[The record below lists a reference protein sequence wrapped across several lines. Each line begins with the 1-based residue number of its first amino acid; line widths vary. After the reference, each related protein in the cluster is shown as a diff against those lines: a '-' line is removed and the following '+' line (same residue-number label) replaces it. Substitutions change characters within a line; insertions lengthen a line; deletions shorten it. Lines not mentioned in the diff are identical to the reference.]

1 MRHLGVIL
9 LVFVATLILQC
20 QPAIGDD
27 LADLKAANESLDKA
41 LNAGDANA
49 LFENVQDEAVL
60 LMGNGFPEVM
70 NIANA
75 VQYMTVVFENNTA
88 QSNWYKVDYRIIGD
102 TGLVWGVTTANW
114 TNKAT
119 NVTETEYN
127 KVCRVFAKSE
137 GQWKMVMIHASPI
150 ILE

>member
-1 MRHLGVIL
+1 MKRLGVIS
-9 LVFVATLILQC
+9 LILVSTLMFQC

-27 LADLKAANESLDKA
+27 LADLKAANESIDNA

-49 LFENVQDEAVL
+49 LFENVQDEAVRV
-60 LMGNGFPEVM
+60 MGNGFPEVM

-88 QSNWYKVDYRIIGD
+88 QTSWYKVDYRVIGD
-102 TGLVWGVTTANW
+102 TGLVWGVQTVNW
-114 TNKAT
+114 TNKAA

-127 KVCRVFAKSE
+127 KVCRVFVKSE
-137 GQWKMVMIHASPI
+137 GQWKMDMIHSSPI